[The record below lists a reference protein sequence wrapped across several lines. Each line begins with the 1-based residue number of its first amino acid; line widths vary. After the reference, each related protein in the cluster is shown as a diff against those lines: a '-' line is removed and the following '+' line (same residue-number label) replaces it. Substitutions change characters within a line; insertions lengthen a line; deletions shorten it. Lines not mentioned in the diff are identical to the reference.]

1 MGTNG
6 GGLELAA
13 AAGAAP
19 LAFPAAV
26 PLAVDEDSPLA
37 LVMDDCAEAGALH
50 TRKQKIMRKRIVMG
64 RSTTLQFRGEEARGW
79 SKRLAG
85 KLVVRQK
92 HPRQITHRVAQALC
106 VPRHR

>member
-19 LAFPAAV
+19 LAAE
-26 PLAVDEDSPLA
+26 EDSPLA
-37 LVMDDCAEAGALH
+37 LAIDDCAGAGALH
-50 TRKQKIMRKRIVMG
+50 TKKQNTMRKRILMG

-79 SKRLAG
+79 PEGLACN
-85 KLVVRQK
+85 LVVRQK
-92 HPRQITHRVAQALC
+92 HPRQITHRAAQALC
-106 VPRHR
+106 IARHR